1 MGVRLTRLVQSIA
14 SRHNAIRDVRADMNQ
29 LVRLLSILSG
39 VAVLYFAAGRL
50 GLSLAYVNADVTA
63 IWPPAGIA
71 VAALLVIGVRAWP
84 ALAIGAFLTNLT
96 VLDAV
101 GPSLAIAAGNTLEYL
116 AAAALATRFAHGR
129 FAFDRGTDLFRFA
142 LSALAAPV
150 VAATIGTITLR
161 AYGLAPAADTTMVWF
176 TWWLG
181 DASGIVL
188 FAPVCVLWTAGRLR
202 MRAGLAESVTLA
214 AALAGVLFL
223 VFGAWSDAL
232 RNLPLAV
239 LMLPLLLWSAVRFNT
254 ATTATLSVVMSVI
267 AVYRILHDFGPF
279 TLGEPDVSLLI
290 VQSIVALVSLL
301 VLSVAAEVSA
311 RRRVEGDLRLLND
324 TLERRVAERT
334 AELTRVHDRLVDAQT
349 VALVGSWE
357 WNVLEDSVWWSDEL
371 CRIFGVTKSPP
382 TYEGFLSLV
391 HPEDRERASAAV
403 SEAGRTGQPF
413 SFDHRIVRPDGG
425 LRFIHSR
432 GRVEMDEA
440 GRAIRMLG
448 IGHDVTERKQA
459 EEARAQLFSEQ
470 AKLREAEGA
479 NNAKDAFLATLSHE
493 LRTPLNAALGWAH
506 ILRDSMRAEGR
517 DDRAVQAIYR
527 NLLLQSQLVSD
538 ILDVSRIVR
547 GELPLERARV
557 DMASVF
563 EDALDT
569 VREAAETR
577 RVRVDITTVGS
588 TDVVGDARRLHQVAW
603 NLLSNAVKFAADGG
617 DVRVSILE
625 GPEWVECAVEDDGPG
640 IAPDFL
646 PHMFEQFRQADS
658 SVTRK
663 HGGLGLG
670 LAIAQEIVRR
680 HEGVISAANRA
691 GGGAVLT
698 VRLPRWRTEGSVTLT
713 LEV

>member
-1 MGVRLTRLVQSIA
+1 M
-14 SRHNAIRDVRADMNQ
+14 
-29 LVRLLSILSG
+29 
-39 VAVLYFAAGRL
+39 
-50 GLSLAYVNADVTA
+50 
-63 IWPPAGIA
+63 
-71 VAALLVIGVRAWP
+71 
-84 ALAIGAFLTNLT
+84 
-96 VLDAV
+96 
-101 GPSLAIAAGNTLEYL
+101 
-116 AAAALATRFAHGR
+116 
-129 FAFDRGTDLFRFA
+129 
-142 LSALAAPV
+142 
-150 VAATIGTITLR
+150 
-161 AYGLAPAADTTMVWF
+161 MVWF

-181 DASGIVL
+181 DACGIVL
-188 FAPVCVLWTAGRLR
+188 FAPVVVLWTARRLP
-202 MRAGLAESVTLA
+202 MRAGLAESVTLGA
-214 AALAGVLFL
+214 VLAGVLYL
-223 VFGAWSDAL
+223 VFGAWSEAL

-239 LMLPLLLWSAVRFNT
+239 LLLPLLLWSAVRFNT

-279 TLGEPDVSLLI
+279 ILGEPDVSLLI
-290 VQSIVALVSLL
+290 VQSIVSIVSLL

-334 AELTRVHDRLVDAQT
+334 AELKRVHDRLVDAQT

-357 WNVLEDSVWWSDEL
+357 WKVLEDSVWWSDEL
-371 CRIFGVTKSPP
+371 CRIFGVTTAPP

-391 HPEDRERASAAV
+391 HPDDRERARAAV

-425 LRFIHSR
+425 VRAIHSR
-432 GRVEMDEA
+432 GRVETDEA
-440 GRAIRMLG
+440 GRAVRMLG
-448 IGHDVTERKQA
+448 IGHDVTERQQA
-459 EEARAQLFSEQ
+459 EEARAELISEQ

-479 NNAKDAFLATLSHE
+479 NSAKDAFLATLSHE

-577 RVRVDITTVGS
+577 RVRVEITTVGS

-646 PHMFEQFRQADS
+646 PYMFEQFRQADS
-658 SVTRK
+658 SVRRK

-698 VRLPRWRTEGSVTLT
+698 VRLPRWRTEGRVTLT